1 MWWSSR
7 LFSRM
12 SAPVSLL
19 PLWKSI
25 GVVSRSWWKSKKG
38 VMIRRVEPQLGPAF
52 RREPEDDAME
62 SDSRVLGERKA
73 ALEDLMRERIR
84 ATIEAIVEEELE
96 AALGAARSQRV
107 GAERAGYRH
116 GRREGQLTTS
126 LGATTIAMPRA
137 RIEDREGRRREWHS
151 RMIPRYQRRTERVD
165 EAILG
170 VYLSGTNTRRRRG
183 ALAPLLRGAPLSKDA
198 VSRLVGR
205 LREDFAAWA
214 KRDLGELKV
223 RYLFLDGWYPRV
235 RIGKKRV
242 RVPVLVTLGVCAN
255 GQRVVLDLRLAG
267 AESEQA
273 WLDAVRAL
281 AARNL
286 GAPILAVID
295 GNPGLAA
302 ALKVQWPQL
311 AIQRCT
317 NHKLWNL
324 LAKAPAH
331 LREELAEDYR
341 RMIYA
346 PSREAV
352 EQARV
357 GFLRKWKLRCKA
369 VSASFEEAGDELFT
383 FTSFP
388 SSQWK
393 ALRTTNALERINE
406 EFRRRTKTQA
416 SLPSEEAVL
425 FMLFGLLRSG
435 QITLR
440 RLVGWQA
447 LANSNSQAE
456 AA

>member
-1 MWWSSR
+1 ME
-7 LFSRM
+7 M
-12 SAPVSLL
+12 D
-19 PLWKSI
+19 
-25 GVVSRSWWKSKKG
+25 SRSVGPGKG
-38 VMIRRVEPQLGPAF
+38 
-52 RREPEDDAME
+52 
-62 SDSRVLGERKA
+62 
-73 ALEDLMRERIR
+73 ALEGLMRERIR
-84 ATIEAIVEEELE
+84 AMIEAIVDEELE

-107 GAERAGYRH
+107 GAVRAGYRH
-116 GRREGQLTTS
+116 GKRERTLSTS

-137 RIEDREGRRREWHS
+137 RIEDAQGHSREWRS
-151 RMIPRYQRRTERVD
+151 QIMPRYQRRTERVD

-170 VYLSGTNTRRRRG
+170 VYLSGTNTRRLRG
-183 ALAPLLRGAPLSKDA
+183 ALSPLLRGAPLSKDA

-205 LREDFAAWA
+205 LREDFEAWA
-214 KRDLGELKV
+214 KRDLGELKI

-242 RVPVLVTLGVCAN
+242 RVPVLVTLGVCAD
-255 GQRVVLDLRLAG
+255 GRRVVLDLRLAG
-267 AESEQA
+267 GESEQA
-273 WLDAVRAL
+273 WLDAVRSL

-302 ALKVQWPQL
+302 ALKVQWPKL

-346 PSREAV
+346 ESRDAV
-352 EQARV
+352 EHAHVR
-357 GFLRKWKLRCKA
+357 FARKWKLRCKA

-383 FTSFP
+383 FTAFP
-388 SSQWK
+388 ISQWK

-425 FMLFGLLRSG
+425 FLLFGLLRSG

-440 RLVGWQA
+440 RLLGWQD
-447 LANSNSQAE
+447 LTSPQMQA
-456 AA
+456 A

>member
-1 MWWSSR
+1 ME
-7 LFSRM
+7 M
-12 SAPVSLL
+12 D
-19 PLWKSI
+19 
-25 GVVSRSWWKSKKG
+25 SRSVGPGKG
-38 VMIRRVEPQLGPAF
+38 
-52 RREPEDDAME
+52 
-62 SDSRVLGERKA
+62 
-73 ALEDLMRERIR
+73 ALEGLMRERIR
-84 ATIEAIVEEELE
+84 AMIEAIVDEELE

-107 GAERAGYRH
+107 GAVRAGYRH
-116 GRREGQLTTS
+116 GKRERTLSTS

-137 RIEDREGRRREWHS
+137 RIEDAQGHSREWRS
-151 RMIPRYQRRTERVD
+151 QIMPRYQRRTERVD

-170 VYLSGTNTRRRRG
+170 VYLSGTNTRRLRG
-183 ALAPLLRGAPLSKDA
+183 ALSPLLRGAPLSKDA

-205 LREDFAAWA
+205 LREDFEAWA
-214 KRDLGELKV
+214 KRDLGELKI

-242 RVPVLVTLGVCAN
+242 RVPVLVTLGVCAD
-255 GQRVVLDLRLAG
+255 GRRVVLDLRLAG
-267 AESEQA
+267 GESEQA
-273 WLDAVRAL
+273 WLDAVRSL

-302 ALKVQWPQL
+302 ALKVQWPKL

-346 PSREAV
+346 ESRDAV
-352 EQARV
+352 EHARV
-357 GFLRKWKLRCKA
+357 GFARKWKLRCKA

-383 FTSFP
+383 FTAFP
-388 SSQWK
+388 ISQWK

-425 FMLFGLLRSG
+425 FLLFGLLRSG

-440 RLVGWQA
+440 RLVGWQD
-447 LANSNSQAE
+447 LTSPQMQA
-456 AA
+456 A